1 MAAKFVLKQ
10 SGKNFRFTL
19 QAPNG
24 QVILTSESYTSK
36 DGALRGINSVRKS
49 AGKDS
54 NFEVRAGKNGTSYF
68 VLKAANR
75 EVIGQ
80 SQMYS
85 DERNIPKGRASV
97 QTNAPDARVEDLTVK
112 K

>member
-10 SGKNFRFTL
+10 SGKNFRFAL

-24 QVILTSESYTSK
+24 QVVLTSESYASK
-36 DGALRGINSVRKS
+36 NSAMKGIDSVRKN
-49 AGKDS
+49 AGKDG
-54 NFEVRAGKNGTSYF
+54 NFEVRAGKSGKSYF
-68 VLKAANR
+68 VLKAANK
-75 EVIGQ
+75 EVLGQ

-85 DERNIPKGRASV
+85 EARSAAKGIASV
-97 QTNAPDARVEDLTVK
+97 KANARAARVEDLTGK

>member
-24 QVILTSESYTSK
+24 QVILNSESYASR
-36 DGALRGINSVRKS
+36 DGALKGINSVRKS

-54 NFEVRAGKNGTSYF
+54 NFEVRAGKSGTSYF

-85 DERNIPKGRASV
+85 DERSIPKGRASV
-97 QTNAPDARVEDLTVK
+97 QANAPDARVEDLTGK

>member
-24 QVILTSESYTSK
+24 QVILSSEAYASK
-36 DGALRGINSVRKS
+36 DSALKGIASVRKNAS
-49 AGKDS
+49 KEK
-54 NFEVRAGKNGTSYF
+54 NFEVRDGKGGRPYF
-68 VLKAANR
+68 VLKATNK

-80 SQMYS
+80 SQMYA
-85 DERNIPKGRASV
+85 EARNVPKGIASV
-97 QTNAPDARVEDLTVK
+97 QANAPTARVEDMTGK

>member
-24 QVILTSESYTSK
+24 QVILNSESYASR
-36 DGALRGINSVRKS
+36 DSALKGINSVRKS

-54 NFEVRAGKNGTSYF
+54 NFEVRAGKSGKSYF

-75 EVIGQ
+75 GVIGQ
-80 SQMYS
+80 SLMYS
-85 DERNIPKGRASV
+85 DERSIPKGRASV
-97 QTNAPDARVEDLTVK
+97 QTNAPDARVEDLTAK